1 MNNTFY
7 TLGDPAVAP
16 DPSVLPPLGADPAEA
31 RRTFSR
37 IGIAYAVL
45 VLALQVTAIVAQYLL
60 YFLAPAVLSYWWIN
74 WDFSLVPLYGVAL
87 PLMWLILKGMPVS
100 PHNRDYAINRTA
112 TLEKTPFHMGHWTIL
127 LVIAFGCMTAGSL
140 VGNIIMMILSALLDY
155 DYANALATMVDSSPV
170 WATFLGACVCAP
182 LGEELL
188 FRKLLIDRTRRFGD
202 LPSILLSGILFGL
215 FHGNLFQFFY
225 AALVGMLLAYVY
237 TRSGNYWWCVA
248 MHGVINL
255 MGSIVT
261 PGLAELLPED
271 MVSFT
276 SVLQPLIYLFIL
288 VWQYGMLIA
297 GIVLFCVL
305 FSKRKLSRGPE
316 PLYRENAASV
326 MVGNLGMIVC
336 LVVMGLVMAINLWPI
351 R

>member
-7 TLGDPAVAP
+7 TLGDPSVTP

-45 VLALQVTAIVAQYLL
+45 VLALQVTAVVAQYLL

-74 WDFSLVPLYGVAL
+74 WVFSLVPLYGVAL

-100 PHNRDYAINRTA
+100 PHNRDYALNRTA
-112 TLEKTPFHMGHWTIL
+112 VLEKPAFHMGHWTIL
-127 LVIAFGCMTAGSL
+127 LIIAFGCMTAGSL
-140 VGNIIMMILSALLDY
+140 VGNVIMMILSALLDY
-155 DYANALATMVDSSPV
+155 DYANALAAMVDSSPV

-188 FRKLLIDRTRRFGD
+188 FRKLLIDRTRRYGD

-297 GIVLFCVL
+297 GIVLFCIL
-305 FSKRKLSRGPE
+305 LSKRKLSRGPE